1 MKWFS
6 EILFLINHFSL
17 IKNNIIPI
25 SIFYIIKNIN
35 IYSRMNKYFLI

>member
-17 IKNNIIPI
+17 IKNKIIPI

-35 IYSRMNKYFLI
+35 IYSRMNKYYLI